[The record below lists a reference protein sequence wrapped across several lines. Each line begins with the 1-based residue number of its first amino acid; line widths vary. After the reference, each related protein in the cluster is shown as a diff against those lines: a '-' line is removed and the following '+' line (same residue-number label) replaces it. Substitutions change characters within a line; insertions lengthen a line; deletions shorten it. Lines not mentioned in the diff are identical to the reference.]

1 MENKMTHF
9 DSDGNAVMVDVS
21 EKSVTE
27 RTAVA
32 SGKIKVSKEVMDA
45 VLHRQS
51 KKGMCLAL
59 HRLQELWEQK
69 RHRNSFRCV
78 IRCLCKNAA

>member
-32 SGKIKVSKEVMDA
+32 SGN
-45 VLHRQS
+45 Q
-51 KKGMCLAL
+51 G
-59 HRLQELWEQK
+59 EQ
-69 RHRNSFRCV
+69 RSDGCS
-78 IRCLCKNAA
+78 AA